1 MKLLSRTILAVA
13 LAVLLAATA
22 SAQTQFL
29 NASYDPT
36 RELYVAVNAAFAK
49 YWKSKAGQDITFR
62 QSHGGSGSQARAVID
77 GLDADV
83 VTLALAYDIDAVS
96 RTPRRSSSSSAR
108 AIPRASRT
116 GATWFGPVCRSSHRT
131 RRPRAVPAGTIWRRG
146 STRSAGTAA
155 ATRKRA
161 SS

>member
-62 QSHGGSGSQARAVID
+62 QSHGG
-77 GLDADV
+77 
-83 VTLALAYDIDAVS
+83 
-96 RTPRRSSSSSAR
+96 
-108 AIPRASRT
+108 
-116 GATWFGPVCRSSHRT
+116 W
-131 RRPRAVPAGTIWRRG
+131 
-146 STRSAGTAA
+146 
-155 ATRKRA
+155 
-161 SS
+161 